1 MAIWNLRK
9 PKTARKYPVPL
20 TMHQLW
26 MVSLSAPVNR
36 DRDASRTTLYP
47 FTRIDDEKARR
58 WLADQWEITSR
69 DALAGRLDGLA
80 RTGYR
85 ARARQRLGF
94 EPLAWDAG
102 LYVDI
107 SRRGFA
113 SGLLSEAE
121 AWTALKNIVPAVV
134 RSYGSWKEYAEHYM
148 LGRMV
153 WRDNLRR
160 TRETGLPAPQEA
172 ADAHLQS
179 LLDPANK
186 SSPWNMAPWE
196 AISEPDHA
204 R

>member
-1 MAIWNLRK
+1 
-9 PKTARKYPVPL
+9 
-20 TMHQLW
+20 
-26 MVSLSAPVNR
+26 
-36 DRDASRTTLYP
+36 
-47 FTRIDDEKARR
+47 
-58 WLADQWEITSR
+58 
-69 DALAGRLDGLA
+69 
-80 RTGYR
+80 
-85 ARARQRLGF
+85 
-94 EPLAWDAG
+94 
-102 LYVDI
+102 
-107 SRRGFA
+107 
-113 SGLLSEAE
+113 
-121 AWTALKNIVPAVV
+121 V

-160 TRETGLPAPQEA
+160 TRETNLPAPQEA